1 MAVAWSSSASLGL
14 GPPWHNLWALAK
26 SAKMT
31 HSLQGTTAQ
40 EASNVPQPHTV
51 LVNLLIQSW
60 SFTALIWID
69 CANLHWCHPVET
81 AASTLAGFTLGS
93 GPPIWWVSSACKC
106 TERLTLVY
114 IWCAF
119 IAWEEFGKYGKKSEE
134 QVEQHHSQPGPAVSR
149 TNRLMLMHG
158 PKKHSWYQ
166 GSKYPA
172 SRQAVASCINIMK
185 HHSMI
190 FNIMK
195 HHSKALVRQ
204 RCKTQE

>member
-69 CANLHWCHPVET
+69 LRKSALMSPRWNGCQHVGRLYVGLGTTNLVSELSLQVHWASHSGVHLMCFHCLGRIRKIWQEVGGTGRTTPFATRTCSFQDKSVDVDARAKET
-81 AASTLAGFTLGS
+81 QLIPGEQ
-93 GPPIWWVSSACKC
+93 ISS
-106 TERLTLVY
+106 
-114 IWCAF
+114 
-119 IAWEEFGKYGKKSEE
+119 
-134 QVEQHHSQPGPAVSR
+134 
-149 TNRLMLMHG
+149 
-158 PKKHSWYQ
+158 
-166 GSKYPA
+166 
-172 SRQAVASCINIMK
+172 
-185 HHSMI
+185 
-190 FNIMK
+190 
-195 HHSKALVRQ
+195 
-204 RCKTQE
+204 